1 MKTIDLNKDNLQ
13 TAIDIQRAIFP
24 THDASQNYID
34 SVDGTTA
41 NKYFL
46 LYEDGI
52 GYVGIS
58 GLYSLKADPESA
70 WLGWFGILEQ
80 YRRNR
85 YGSEALRLFELRAKE
100 LGYKYC
106 RVYTDRDDNDSAI
119 DFYKSNGYAF
129 EEYVNPSD
137 PCCFDYPVLIGRK
150 SVCDKPAPLW
160 NNRDMDFTRQIF
172 KQTGFIPTVLK
183 EENLDE
189 VTALY
194 EDCFLDNRYFAEQ
207 FKGQDLKAIMDTSFK
222 DMFAYCIKSGYS
234 YGVVCDGK
242 LVGISLCFDF
252 YELKQKDPRQF
263 NNVFTSDYDNEDYP
277 YKHEFHDKVATLE
290 KPIYYIMAIA
300 VDKSM
305 RGKGIARILV
315 DNAILTYSGYTIIS
329 DVTSKTLLKIFKN
342 KRFETDVIDD
352 DYFLVYK
359 KN

>member
-119 DFYKSNGYAF
+119 DF
-129 EEYVNPSD
+129 
-137 PCCFDYPVLIGRK
+137 
-150 SVCDKPAPLW
+150 
-160 NNRDMDFTRQIF
+160 
-172 KQTGFIPTVLK
+172 
-183 EENLDE
+183 
-189 VTALY
+189 
-194 EDCFLDNRYFAEQ
+194 
-207 FKGQDLKAIMDTSFK
+207 
-222 DMFAYCIKSGYS
+222 
-234 YGVVCDGK
+234 
-242 LVGISLCFDF
+242 
-252 YELKQKDPRQF
+252 
-263 NNVFTSDYDNEDYP
+263 
-277 YKHEFHDKVATLE
+277 
-290 KPIYYIMAIA
+290 
-300 VDKSM
+300 
-305 RGKGIARILV
+305 
-315 DNAILTYSGYTIIS
+315 
-329 DVTSKTLLKIFKN
+329 
-342 KRFETDVIDD
+342 
-352 DYFLVYK
+352 
-359 KN
+359 